1 MNPLTSIRDYWR
13 IAAGVRDY
21 AGRPIP
27 ANASQLIRGQIENR
41 EATWLS
47 LVQRAV
53 FDVPSNPYFRMFE
66 LADCK
71 YGDLRHSV
79 QRNGLTSTLET
90 LHDEGVH
97 LTFDEFKGKEPIVRA
112 GKEIRSSRN
121 SFQNRLQ
128 GSWLDSATSGS
139 SGKRSRVAFG
149 TGALLLRE
157 MILALVIEDFDLN
170 NYKRLIVRPI
180 MPSTIGV
187 MQGLSMSRLGCPMD
201 HWYATGGSHR
211 HSLHYRMLTRYLL
224 HASRRSGATL
234 PSPEYLRAGD
244 FETATK
250 WIARAKEAGSPS
262 MISAFVSPAVRMAI
276 VAKEQG
282 WDISDSLFICGG
294 EALTAAKSKA
304 LSDVG
309 VGISPRYWVSEI
321 GPIGI
326 GCHRTVN
333 QNRMHLLDNVVALI
347 SRRRP
352 APFSHAMVDAALFTS
367 VSPDCAT
374 VLINA
379 EMGDSA
385 SIRKTDCDCAFGR
398 AGLQWE
404 ISDVTSYSKL
414 TGQGMTLMGNDVVA
428 LLEEHLPAKF
438 GGAPADYQL
447 VEWQGGS
454 QTELELRVSPRVG
467 MRDSGAVK
475 REFVQRLRSVYGGS
489 LATRVW
495 EHSDGLR
502 VVEKEPFSTATGK
515 VPPLHL
521 ASNLVQNKN
530 THES

>member
-27 ANASQLIRGQIENR
+27 ADARQLIRRQTEER
-41 EATWLS
+41 EMTWLS
-47 LVQRAV
+47 LVQCAV

-66 LADCK
+66 LAGCS
-71 YGDLRHSV
+71 YGDLQQSV
-79 QRNGLTSTLET
+79 QRNGLTATLET
-90 LHDEGVH
+90 LYDEGVY
-97 LTFDEFKGKEPIVRA
+97 LTFDEFKGKAAIVRA
-112 GKEIRSSRN
+112 GTEIPSSPD

-139 SGKRSRVAFG
+139 SGRRSRVPVG
-149 TGALLLRE
+149 TGALLLRD
-157 MILALVIEDFDLN
+157 MILALVVEDFDLK

-201 HWYATGGSHR
+201 HWYATGGTHR
-211 HSLHYRMLTRYLL
+211 DSLHYRMLTRYLL

-262 MISAFVSPAVRMAI
+262 MISAFVSPAVRMAVI
-276 VAKEQG
+276 AKEQG

-294 EALTAAKSKA
+294 EALTAAKLKA

-309 VGISPRYWVSEI
+309 VGVSPRYWISEI

-326 GCHRTVN
+326 GCRHTVN
-333 QNRMHLLDNVVALI
+333 RNRMHLLDNVVALI
-347 SRRRP
+347 SRQRP
-352 APFSHAMVDAALFTS
+352 APFSHATVDAALFTS
-367 VSPDCAT
+367 VSPNCAT
-374 VLINA
+374 VLING
-379 EMGDSA
+379 EMGDSV
-385 SIRKTDCDCAFGR
+385 SIRQTDCDCTFGR

-414 TGQGMTLMGNDVVA
+414 TGQGMTLMGKDVVA
-428 LLEEHLPAKF
+428 LLEEHLPARF

-447 VEWQGGS
+447 VERQGGS

-467 MRDSGAVK
+467 MRDSMAVE
-475 REFVQRLRSVYGGS
+475 REFVRLLRSVYGGS

-515 VPPLHL
+515 VPSLHL
-521 ASNLVQNKN
+521 DRAPAQNSR
-530 THES
+530 TDES